1 MTKRNPKKL
10 NDMLDYKKLRED
22 FTRVLN
28 SYSDEEFYEWVDS
41 YNQRMALIEEEER
54 RDSQAARPPRSSAK
68 LNGSPILTVE
78 ELNLEPVEA

>member
-1 MTKRNPKKL
+1 
-10 NDMLDYKKLRED
+10 MLDYKKLRED

-54 RDSQAARPPRSSAK
+54 IASHYANSSRASAK
-68 LNGSPILTVE
+68 LNGASLLTVE

>member
-1 MTKRNPKKL
+1 MIK
-10 NDMLDYKKLRED
+10 DYKKFRED

-54 RDSQAARPPRSSAK
+54 ISSQSVNSSWTSAK
-68 LNGSPILTVE
+68 LNGAPILTVE